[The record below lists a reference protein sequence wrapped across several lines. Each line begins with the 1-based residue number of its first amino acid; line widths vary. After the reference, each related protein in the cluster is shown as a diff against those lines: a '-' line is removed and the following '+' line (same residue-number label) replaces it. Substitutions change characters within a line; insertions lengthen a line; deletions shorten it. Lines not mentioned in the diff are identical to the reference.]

1 MCRCVDIW
9 PKLVRQP
16 INPSINTRKI
26 VELRVDVCEYGCG
39 CVNVNVADSIS
50 ANGNAAGCV
59 DVHEKFF
66 TSIDKAKGLC
76 YNGLTK

>member
-1 MCRCVDIW
+1 MDIW

-26 VELRVDVCEYGCG
+26 VELRVDVCEYGYD

-50 ANGNAAGCV
+50 VNGNVDGCV
-59 DVHEKFF
+59 DVHEKIFY
-66 TSIDKAKGLC
+66 I
-76 YNGLTK
+76 Y